1 MAEAEKMDF
10 RSSLEAIR
18 QRLNMNV
25 IGPKSAGELE
35 QQRQRDQQDKER
47 REWIKTLERSGIER
61 RYRNCTFANIEAR
74 GIPPQVTSEHR
85 RVRQYADQI
94 VRHAD
99 AGTGLALLGPVGTLK
114 TSLAVAALQEGLKA
128 GVSGMFLTMPS
139 LLDTLFTLKDTNREE
154 WARFEDRLRNVGIL
168 LLDDL
173 GAEHSEGWVHTK
185 IDAIVS
191 ERYNRMKPIIITSN
205 LTSERLAKTY
215 AARIFDR
222 IRHTS
227 EVVRFA
233 GESLRKARSA

>member
-1 MAEAEKMDF
+1 MAELEKMDF
-10 RSSLEAIR
+10 RSSIDAIR
-18 QRLNMNV
+18 QRLSMNA
-25 IGPKSAGELE
+25 IEPKLAGELE

-47 REWIKTLERSGIER
+47 REWIKTLESSGIER

-74 GIPPQVTSEHR
+74 GVPPQVAGEHQ

-94 VRHAD
+94 ARHVD

-128 GVSGMFLTMPS
+128 GISGMFLTMPS

-222 IRHTS
+222 IRQTS
-227 EVVRFA
+227 EVVRFT
-233 GESLRKARSA
+233 GESLRQARSA

>member
-1 MAEAEKMDF
+1 MAEVEKMDF

-18 QRLNMNV
+18 QRLNMNAT
-25 IGPKSAGELE
+25 GPKSAGELDRQLQQE
-35 QQRQRDQQDKER
+35 QLDKQRRD
-47 REWIKTLERSGIER
+47 WLKTLERAGIER
-61 RYRNCTFANIEAR
+61 RYQSCTFEKIAAR
-74 GIPPQVTSEHR
+74 GVPPQVTGEYQ
-85 RVRQYADQI
+85 RVRQYAEQI
-94 VRHAD
+94 GAHVA

>member
-1 MAEAEKMDF
+1 MAEPEKMDF

-18 QRLNMNV
+18 QRLNMNATE
-25 IGPKSAGELE
+25 PKLVGELE
-35 QQRQRDQQDKER
+35 AQRQQEELDKQR
-47 REWIKTLERSGIER
+47 REWLKTLERSGIER
-61 RYRNCTFANIEAR
+61 RYRQCTFASIEVR
-74 GIPPQVTSEHR
+74 GIPPQVQAEYQ
-85 RVRQYADQI
+85 RVRQYAEQI
-94 VRHAD
+94 AAHA
-99 AGTGLALLGPVGTLK
+99 ATGNGLALLGPVGTLK

-128 GVSGMFLTMPS
+128 GISGMFLTMPS

-173 GAEHSEGWVHTK
+173 GAEHTEGWVHTK

-205 LTSERLAKTY
+205 LTSDRLAKTY

-222 IRHTS
+222 IRQTS

-233 GESLRKARSA
+233 GESLRQARSA

>member
-1 MAEAEKMDF
+1 MN
-10 RSSLEAIR
+10 AIE
-18 QRLNMNV
+18 
-25 IGPKSAGELE
+25 PKLAGELE

-47 REWIKTLERSGIER
+47 REWIKTLESSGIER

-74 GIPPQVTSEHR
+74 GVPPQVAGEHQ

-94 VRHAD
+94 AGHVD

-222 IRHTS
+222 IRQTS
-227 EVVRFA
+227 EVVRFS
-233 GESLRKARSA
+233 GESLRQAQSA

>member
-1 MAEAEKMDF
+1 M
-10 RSSLEAIR
+10 
-18 QRLNMNV
+18 
-25 IGPKSAGELE
+25 
-35 QQRQRDQQDKER
+35 
-47 REWIKTLERSGIER
+47 
-61 RYRNCTFANIEAR
+61 
-74 GIPPQVTSEHR
+74 GIPPQVTGEHQ

-94 VRHAD
+94 ARHAE

-114 TSLAVAALQEGLKA
+114 TSLAVAALQEGLKT
-128 GVSGMFLTMPS
+128 GISGMFLTMPS

-222 IRHTS
+222 IRQTS
-227 EVVRFA
+227 EVVRFS
-233 GESLRKARSA
+233 GESLRKAQSA

>member
-1 MAEAEKMDF
+1 MAEIEKIDC
-10 RSSLEAIR
+10 RSSIERIR
-18 QRLNMNV
+18 QRMTTNE
-25 IGPKSAGELE
+25 IDPKLAGELE
-35 QQRQRDQQDKER
+35 RERERERLDKER
-47 REWIKTLERSGIER
+47 REWSKTLERAGIER
-61 RYRNCTFANIEAR
+61 RYRDCTFANIETL
-74 GIPPQVTSEHR
+74 GIPPQVKDELYSI
-85 RVRQYADQI
+85 RQYADHI
-94 VRHAD
+94 ARHVD
-99 AGTGLALLGPVGTLK
+99 DGTGLALLGPVGTMK
-114 TSLAVAALQEGLKA
+114 TSLAVAALQAGLKV
-128 GVSGMFLTMPS
+128 GISGLFLTMPS

-222 IRHTS
+222 IRQTS
-227 EVVRFA
+227 EVVRFS
-233 GESLRKARSA
+233 GESLRKAKSA